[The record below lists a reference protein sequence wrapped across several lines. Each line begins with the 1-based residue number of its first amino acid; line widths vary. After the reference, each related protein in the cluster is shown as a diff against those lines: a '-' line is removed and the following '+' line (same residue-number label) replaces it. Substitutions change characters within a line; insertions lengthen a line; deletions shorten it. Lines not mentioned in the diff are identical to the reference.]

1 MKQITKA
8 EVQAFFENVFFSG
21 TTKRIDYE
29 LQSAGHAEDNAKLF
43 ETNKADE
50 MFKDVERQ

>member
-1 MKQITKA
+1 LKQITKA

-21 TTKRIDYE
+21 ATKRIDYE